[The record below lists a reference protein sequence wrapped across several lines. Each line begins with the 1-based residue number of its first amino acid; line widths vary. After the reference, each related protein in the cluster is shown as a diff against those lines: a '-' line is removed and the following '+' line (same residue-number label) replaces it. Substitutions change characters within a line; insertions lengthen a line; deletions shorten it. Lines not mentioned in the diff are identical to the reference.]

1 MIISTGLKVE
11 LLMRVATRIKSS
23 MAKIDKIAV
32 ALKMLITMPANG
44 GTMTRSACGRI
55 TLTQVG
61 NACNPSA

>member
-1 MIISTGLKVE
+1 
-11 LLMRVATRIKSS
+11 MRVATRIKSS